1 MLDSDRFRRVRR
13 FTLKSGRCHG
23 VTPCA
28 KISRSRG
35 GHHRVSLSTGA
46 KRLPR
51 AAGLWGN
58 GRAHQSSTHAQIV
71 TIWDNSIQKDQ
82 KELSISVS
90 VWHEMQLSTAICS
103 WAAFRWVACLRGP
116 DQTNTKWSTTLYCL
130 IMWLTSWINSLVNS
144 NDSFWFAQ
152 PWIAWWVQVSMYC
165 WISFGLSISQNNGQF
180 LKSLPRWYAVRGGA
194 EAILEDFAVPAMARI
209 ATALKERHPE
219 VQDEHRRHSK
229 TNNLLQHRATMKKE

>member
-1 MLDSDRFRRVRR
+1 MLDSDRFGRVRR

-116 DQTNTKWSTTLYCL
+116 DQTNPKWSTTLYCL
-130 IMWLTSWINSLVNS
+130 MMWLTSWINSLVNS

-152 PWIAWWVQVSMYC
+152 PWIASWVQVSMYC

-180 LKSLPRWYAVRGGA
+180 LKSLPRWYAVLRGGA
-194 EAILEDFAVPAMARI
+194 EANLEDFAVPAMARI

-219 VQDEHRRHSK
+219 VQDEHRR
-229 TNNLLQHRATMKKE
+229 LQHKAKMNKE